1 VADAPRG
8 NRLTA
13 AGDDL
18 AFAGVARQ
26 VALIR
31 EKRVSPVELV
41 TTYLERIDRFDGR
54 LRAFIT
60 VCRESALAAAARAEA
75 DAAKG
80 AWRGPLHGIPFAVKD
95 QLDTAGVLT
104 TSGSSLLRA
113 NVPAVDATV
122 VERLKAAGA
131 VLLGKLNLTEFAL
144 GGTIHFPYGQPR
156 NPWNPEHDPGG
167 SSSGSGIAAAAGL
180 CSMTLGEDT
189 GGSVRSPAS
198 YCGAVG
204 LRPTWGRV
212 SRHGCLPAAWAMDQI
227 GPLTRTVE
235 DAAFVLGIIAGYD
248 ARDPLTSRRAV
259 PDYRAALAG
268 GPEGL
273 RIGVITELVDGPD
286 TQAEVRSAIR
296 AAAVGLEGLGA
307 SVEDISLPLTPL
319 AGAVFMALCDSEAAG
334 RHKPWLATRPE
345 EYDAGTRRRLITAGL
360 IPAVAVHRAARARA
374 LIREQVLA
382 GLGTFD
388 LLLAPTSPHP
398 APAIASHTAPVTSK
412 EEAAKRFFARRS
424 YTTPASL
431 AGVPAMSVPCGFTA
445 AGLPI
450 GLQLI
455 GRPFAESTVLSAAHA
470 WERAAALSTRRPAL
484 AAAGATP

>member
-1 VADAPRG
+1 MSS
-8 NRLTA
+8 

-18 AFAGVARQ
+18 AFASAARQ
-26 VALIR
+26 AALVR
-31 EKRVSPVELV
+31 EKRLSPVELV
-41 TTYLERIDRFDGR
+41 TTYLQRIDRLDGR

-60 VCRESALAAAARAEA
+60 VCRESALAEAARAEA
-75 DAAKG
+75 EAAKG
-80 AWRGPLHGIPFAVKD
+80 AWRGALHGIPFAVKD
-95 QLDTAGVLT
+95 QLDTDGVLT
-104 TSGSSLLRA
+104 TSGSALLRA
-113 NVPAVDATV
+113 NIPAVDSTV
-122 VERLKAAGA
+122 VARLKAAGGI
-131 VLLGKLNLTEFAL
+131 LLGKLNLTEFAL
-144 GGTIHFPYGQPR
+144 GGTIRFPYGQPR

-167 SSSGSGIAAAAGL
+167 SSSGSGIVAAAAL
-180 CSMTLGEDT
+180 CSITLGEDT

-212 SRHGCLPAAWAMDQI
+212 SRHGCFPAAWSMDQV

-235 DAAFVLGIIAGYD
+235 DSTLVLGIIAGHD
-248 ARDPLTSRRAV
+248 AKDPLTSRASV
-259 PDYRAALAG
+259 PDYAAALAG
-268 GPEGL
+268 GVKGL
-273 RIGVITELVDGPD
+273 RIGVITELVDGAD
-286 TQAEVRSAIR
+286 THVEVGTAVREAAR
-296 AAAVGLEGLGA
+296 ALAGLGA
-307 SVEDISLPLTPL
+307 AVETISLPLIPL

-334 RHKPWLATRPE
+334 RHKPWLTTRPE

-382 GLGTFD
+382 ALANFD

-431 AGVPAMSVPCGFTA
+431 AGVPAISVPCGFTA
-445 AGLPI
+445 GDLPI

-455 GRPFAESTVLSAAHA
+455 GRPLGESSVLAAAHA
-470 WERAAALSTRRPAL
+470 WESAAGLSTRRPAL
-484 AAAGATP
+484 AASGSVH

>member
-1 VADAPRG
+1 MSAVD
-8 NRLTA
+8 
-13 AGDDL
+13 DDL
-18 AFAGVARQ
+18 AFTGAARQ
-26 VALIR
+26 AALVR

-41 TTYLERIDRFDGR
+41 TAYLERIERLDGR

-75 DAAKG
+75 EAARG
-80 AWRGPLHGIPFAVKD
+80 NWRGPLHGIPFAVKD

-104 TSGSSLLRA
+104 TAGSALLRT
-113 NVPAVDATV
+113 NIPAADSTV
-122 VERLKAAGA
+122 VARLKAAGA
-131 VLLGKLNLTEFAL
+131 ILLGKLNLTEFAL
-144 GGTIHFPYGQPR
+144 GGTIRFPYGQPR

-167 SSSGSGIAAAAGL
+167 SSSGSGIAAAAAL
-180 CSMTLGEDT
+180 CSITLGEDT

-212 SRHGCLPAAWAMDQI
+212 SRHGCFPAAWSMDQV

-235 DAAFVLGIIAGYD
+235 DAALVLGLIAGYD
-248 ARDPLTSRRAV
+248 AKDPLTSRAAV
-259 PDYRAALAG
+259 ADYCGALTG
-268 GPEGL
+268 GATGL
-273 RIGVITELVDGPD
+273 RIGVIAELVDGAD
-286 TQAEVRSAIR
+286 TQMQVR
-296 AAAVGLEGLGA
+296 AAVREASRGLADLGA
-307 SVEDISLPLTPL
+307 AVEDVSLPLVPL

-334 RHKPWLATRPE
+334 RHKGWLSERAE
-345 EYDAGTRRRLITAGL
+345 EYDQGTRRRLVTAGL

-374 LIREQVLA
+374 LIREQVLEA
-382 GLGTFD
+382 LGKFD

-412 EEAAKRFFARRS
+412 EEAGARFFGRRS

-431 AGVPAMSVPCGFTA
+431 AGVPAISVPCGFTSG
-445 AGLPI
+445 GLPI

-455 GRPFAESTVLSAAHA
+455 GRPFAECAVLRAADA
-470 WERAAALSTRRPAL
+470 WEKAAGLASRRPPL
-484 AAAGATP
+484 AAAGAPL